1 MLAIYA
7 CACGHPLEYKQPI
20 NGHIPKDEWVTL
32 PCQFSIASDSY
43 DRGRSL
49 LLHNTAPT
57 PAKYSYR
64 WWGLPGLSLGACS
77 RRCGHMWAAYAAPEL
92 SIGLRGM
99 GFGVFGNLEST
110 KPDQNLCSYPSTLQ
124 RSQSLDAVLSERL
137 VDGRRTR
144 WRVGRMQGRLMHREL
159 VLQENWMKGWK
170 DAERDGRTNGQM
182 EGWEDEGMN
191 QVGIMKKLAPEK
203 DRNLK

>member
-1 MLAIYA
+1 
-7 CACGHPLEYKQPI
+7 
-20 NGHIPKDEWVTL
+20 
-32 PCQFSIASDSY
+32 
-43 DRGRSL
+43 
-49 LLHNTAPT
+49 
-57 PAKYSYR
+57 
-64 WWGLPGLSLGACS
+64 
-77 RRCGHMWAAYAAPEL
+77 MWAAYAAPEL

-159 VLQENWMKGWK
+159 VLQENWMKG
-170 DAERDGRTNGQM
+170 
-182 EGWEDEGMN
+182 
-191 QVGIMKKLAPEK
+191 
-203 DRNLK
+203 